1 LRSCRGSPPRS
12 AASCCWPART
22 APARAWADGSPAAAG
37 AWFVVGPPLAPLWDP
52 GTLGVPLGGT
62 TRQALE
68 WIGFF
73 YGLGVAIVFVAA
85 VALGRL
91 MARDVRDV
99 DVA

>member
-1 LRSCRGSPPRS
+1 LGVDRVDVGNADRAS
-12 AASCCWPART
+12 ASLGGWLA
-22 APARAWADGSPAAAG
+22 AAAG
-37 AWFVVGPPLAPLWDP
+37 AWFAVGPPLAPLWDP

-68 WIGFF
+68 WVGFF

-85 VALGRL
+85 AALGRL

-99 DVA
+99 NVA